1 LLHADGHVDMVSGG
15 DVLDIDPAKHLITLP
30 EGCWGEGGYHTIWL
44 NQDNVWTWEKLYD
57 VERKMR
63 KMSREWAGG
72 AADEIIRQAAR
83 EMLLA
88 EASDWQFLISTFA
101 AKDYAEI
108 RFSDHIDRFLAL
120 HKMAERVFG
129 GGELTTK
136 EQEFLLECQQKDAPF
151 ADLDITMWANN
162 PETGPAIQ

>member
-1 LLHADGHVDMVSGG
+1 
-15 DVLDIDPAKHLITLP
+15 
-30 EGCWGEGGYHTIWL
+30 
-44 NQDNVWTWEKLYD
+44 LYD

-101 AKDYAEI
+101 AKDYAEL
-108 RFSDHIDRFLAL
+108 RFTDHIDRFLEL
-120 HKMAERVFG
+120 YRYAERVFG
-129 GGELTTK
+129 GGELTAK
-136 EQEFLLECQQKDAPF
+136 EQEFLKECQEKDSPF

-162 PETGPAIQ
+162 PETGAKIQ